1 MDTLNYKVPKT
12 VATLLR
18 EKISGNPDEV
28 LVLDVACG
36 TGKIAKQLFDLGFR
50 KFVGVDGSKGMLE
63 QAAKTGL
70 YRELKLAMLGAEPLP
85 AQKGIIVIILTEISS
100 TSSETNVLKRGYS
113 LLYSLLESWST
124 LINSPQLSAILWV
137 FSPLIC
143 SMWSSLPVLD
153 NFCAPVSVIREL
165 CGATKPGGLVCMAR
179 GDYAITSETIRYDK
193 EFESER
199 QLMEEEEGLWK
210 LLDIKHLDSYMTD
223 LQTNPVSKVVEERNI
238 TGNVYLYQKSTN

>member
-1 MDTLNYKVPKT
+1 MADCNQMDRLKEFLRYYDNCTIQEIPALYDGWSKDYNQDMDTLNYKVPKT

-70 YRELKLAMLGAEPLP
+70 YQELKLAMLGAEPLP
-85 AQKGIIVIILTEISS
+85 AQKDMFDVVVIA
-100 TSSETNVLKRGYS
+100 
-113 LLYSLLESWST
+113 
-124 LINSPQLSAILWV
+124 SA
-137 FSPLIC
+137 
-143 SMWSSLPVLD
+143 LD